1 MAIIHLNKAQFEET
15 IADNE
20 MLVFD
25 FWASWCAPFE
35 PIFESLSKK
44 MPHITY
50 CRVNI
55 EEEEALA
62 TLLQVRSVPSVMFIR
77 EGIIVFS
84 HSGFISEEAL
94 TEVLNDLQQLNMN
107 QVHQDLI
114 QAQSDT

>member
-1 MAIIHLNKAQFEET
+1 MAIIHLKKAQFEET
-15 IADNE
+15 ITNNE
-20 MLVFD
+20 MLIFD
-25 FWASWCAPFE
+25 FWAPWCAPFE

-62 TLLQVRSVPSVMFIR
+62 TMLQVRSVPSVMFIR

-84 HSGFISEEAL
+84 HSGFISEKAL
-94 TEVLNDLQQLNMN
+94 TEELNDLQQLNMD